1 MTVQEL
7 MDVMSFCD
15 LLEVTVRKTGRG
27 QWIQGYRIGK
37 DAKIFPSEQSKEMRE
52 ERGLKF
58 YENKTLYLEDGA
70 EVDVKKGINLPMK
83 IICKDCH
90 KLPEYIGNLE
100 VCDALPRNVP
110 QFHKDALTHNN
121 FALDV
126 DCYPDNYTP
135 EKYIPSKDVTEEAI
149 EDQQISLFDL
159 SL

>member
-15 LLEVTVRKTGRG
+15 LLEVVVRKTGHG
-27 QWIQGYRIGK
+27 QWVQGYRIGK
-37 DAKIFPSEQSKEMRE
+37 EAKIFPSEQTAEMRE
-52 ERGLKF
+52 SRGLKS
-58 YENKTLYLEDGA
+58 YENKTIYLEEGT
-70 EVDVKKGINLPMK
+70 EVDIKRGFDLPMK
-83 IICKDCH
+83 VICKDCH

-110 QFHKDALTHNN
+110 QFHGDNLTHNS

-135 EKYIPSKDVTEEAI
+135 EKYIPSKVTEEI
-149 EDQQISLFDL
+149 EDNQMSIFDL
-159 SL
+159 TV